1 MSERTIYFNR
11 NDKDTWAM
19 ARLHHSLLKEI
30 EDNPLWEREEIP
42 DIPLTEEQEKK
53 RRQQMAGYP
62 HRTILG
68 VANRWEERKGLETFI
83 RLAEELP
90 ANYTVEILGLDKAQ
104 TVQLKKKFPTGKLL
118 PIDRTANVQL
128 LSSIYRSADVYVN
141 ATMEDNFPTTNLEA
155 LACGT
160 PVITYDTGGS
170 GESVTEDCGI
180 VVEKGNYEK
189 LLAAILKVCEEHPF
203 SAKVCRQRAQNYDR
217 SDRYAEYLALYERIL
232 HEHEGK

>member
-1 MSERTIYFNR
+1 M
-11 NDKDTWAM
+11 
-19 ARLHHSLLKEI
+19 
-30 EDNPLWEREEIP
+30 
-42 DIPLTEEQEKK
+42 
-53 RRQQMAGYP
+53 
-62 HRTILG
+62 
-68 VANRWEERKGLETFI
+68 
-83 RLAEELP
+83 
-90 ANYTVEILGLDKAQ
+90 
-104 TVQLKKKFPTGKLL
+104 
-118 PIDRTANVQL
+118 QL

-180 VVEKGNYEK
+180 VVEKGNCEK